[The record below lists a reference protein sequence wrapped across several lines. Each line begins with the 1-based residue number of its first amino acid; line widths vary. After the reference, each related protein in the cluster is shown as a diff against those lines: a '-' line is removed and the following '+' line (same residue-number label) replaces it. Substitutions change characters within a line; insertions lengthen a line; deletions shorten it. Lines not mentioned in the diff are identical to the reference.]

1 MRTGRDSWIRIINS
15 FLMAHVHLPQPCTT
29 LHNLTVMRQESVVQ
43 TAFSTPCVE
52 ASLASKASLHRD
64 FNVEVL
70 PADTCQWHM
79 PVSCFHAEICWA
91 SDATTHLLILNW
103 SLKWSQALVKT
114 VKTWKSSETLA
125 AFVLVL
131 IFVCRSHL
139 GNLGSNT
146 TWTPTKMTK
155 RFFTHTH
162 THQKCPCIQGYPGI
176 SKASNLLNPRSELRT
191 GWCAQHKE
199 STEST
204 FFADRHKTAEHLHRT
219 LEPRANDTI
228 SQSPWQVLQ
237 TFYDS
242 TRFMHRLRILNDLNE
257 DN

>member
-1 MRTGRDSWIRIINS
+1 MITSPGEDGEDMKIKWNTGSVRTGFDFCLQIASRESRLQHDMDSNKDD
-15 FLMAHVHLPQPCTT
+15 
-29 LHNLTVMRQESVVQ
+29 
-43 TAFSTPCVE
+43 
-52 ASLASKASLHRD
+52 KA
-64 FNVEVL
+64 VL
-70 PADTCQWHM
+70 Y
-79 PVSCFHAEICWA
+79 
-91 SDATTHLLILNW
+91 
-103 SLKWSQALVKT
+103 
-114 VKTWKSSETLA
+114 
-125 AFVLVL
+125 
-131 IFVCRSHL
+131 
-139 GNLGSNT
+139 
-146 TWTPTKMTK
+146 
-155 RFFTHTH
+155 TH

-176 SKASNLLNPRSELRT
+176 SRASNLLNPRSELRT